1 MNIFIVDSN
10 IIWALAYNVKSE
22 IGQFIMASNSEDIR
36 LYAPEYLKVE
46 LENHIDKIV
55 QLSGQTKEQIISV
68 LELAYKKLNFISD
81 EQIPY
86 EFYAKALPLVRDID
100 MDDIVFVAL
109 NEYLDQL
116 LWTGD
121 MKLLK
126 GLRAKGY
133 KKVVSFADVK
143 KIVEKNRKK

>member
-10 IIWALAYNVKSE
+10 IIWALTYNVKSE
-22 IGQFIMASNSEDIR
+22 IGQFIMASDPQDIK
-36 LYAPEYLKVE
+36 LYAPEYLKIE
-46 LENHIDKIV
+46 LENHIDKIIR
-55 QLSGQTKEQIISV
+55 LSGQTREQVLIV

-121 MKLLK
+121 LKLLN

-133 KKVVSFADVK
+133 KKVVSFAEVR
-143 KIVEKNRKK
+143 KIVEGGRKR